1 MREFSEKRRQKSL
14 FYSYPVMIV
23 FFVILVILLKANILM
38 YMKVRASAERREQ
51 IELQLKELNDRK
63 QNLESEV
70 ARLNSKIG
78 VEDELRNRFN
88 LMKENE
94 EMIIILEDE
103 KADLDETLVKNEK
116 TFFQKIKGW
125 FAD

>member
-1 MREFSEKRRQKSL
+1 
-14 FYSYPVMIV
+14 
-23 FFVILVILLKANILM
+23 M

-70 ARLNSKIG
+70 VRLNSKIG

>member
-1 MREFSEKRRQKSL
+1 
-14 FYSYPVMIV
+14 MIV